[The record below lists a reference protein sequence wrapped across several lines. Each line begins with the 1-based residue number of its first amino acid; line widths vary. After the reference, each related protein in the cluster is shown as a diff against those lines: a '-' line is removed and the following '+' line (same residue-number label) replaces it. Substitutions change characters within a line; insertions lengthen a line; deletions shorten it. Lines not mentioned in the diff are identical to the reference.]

1 MGIINGFKKRIVPEE
16 VSNLHKIN
24 KSFIPE
30 KSDFNFSKTVDV
42 DGKELFQST
51 VARLGWSEADLNQ
64 RQNEYTIESR
74 IGYVAMLFTLFLAAT
89 NIAEYE
95 YSIFISQAIMT
106 IVFFLIGFTKAFK
119 AWQVEQREFK
129 SFYNFLGDL
138 NGWVR

>member
-1 MGIINGFKKRIVPEE
+1 MGILNGFKKRIIPAE
-16 VSNLHKIN
+16 VSNLHDIN
-24 KSFIPE
+24 KSFIPK
-30 KSDFNFSKTVDV
+30 KSEFKFSQTVDV
-42 DGKELFQST
+42 DTKELFQST
-51 VARLGWSEADLNQ
+51 VDRLGWSEADLNQ

-74 IGYVAMLFTLFLAAT
+74 IGYVAMLLTLFLAAT

-129 SFYNFLGDL
+129 SFYTFLGDL